1 MQRVAFVRQLPSAS
15 GPPIAVSVA
24 EVPTPMRQSS
34 RCRRWMELVHERF
47 IRPDESRADR
57 NWDWRWQ
64 IPLITFGGGLARRPR
79 MFQLCRA
86 SDSFPLG
93 MLALLENERSIN
105 DHSQPAVYVW
115 YLTGAPE
122 AAVQDKGAPK
132 GITTAVLD
140 IAVTLSLNG
149 PAQGR
154 LWLHADRGG
163 GERLLD
169 WYRSKGLESVA
180 PDITLPGPAVVGR
193 PNDGR
198 YLQLDEARARQVS
211 DRLAGWR

>member
-1 MQRVAFVRQLPSAS
+1 MQPLPFVRQLPSAT
-15 GPPIAVSVA
+15 GTPVAVSVA

-34 RCRRWMELVHERF
+34 RCRRWMELVHDGF
-47 IRPDESRADR
+47 IRPDPGRVDR

-64 IPLITFGGGLARRPR
+64 IPLITFGGGLVRRPR

-86 SDSFPLG
+86 SDAFPLG

-105 DHSQPAVYVW
+105 DHAQSAVYVW
-115 YLTGAPE
+115 YLTGAPDN
-122 AAVQDKGAPK
+122 AVRDRGAPK

-154 LWLHADRGG
+154 LWLHAHPVG

-169 WYRSKGLESVA
+169 WYRSRGLASVP
-180 PDITLPGPAVVGR
+180 PDTILPGPAIVGR

-198 YLQLDEARARQVS
+198 YLHLDEAGALEVS
-211 DRLAGWR
+211 HRLAGWR